1 MALFKKILIANRGEI
16 ACRIVRTANQLGI
29 TTVAVYSEIDRYSL
43 HVQACDEA
51 YCVGPAPAS
60 ESYLNAA
67 RILEVAQHSGA
78 QAIHP
83 GYGFLSENVVFAR
96 ACEKAGIVFIGPPA
110 TAIEAMGSKSEAKR
124 LMQSAGV
131 PLVPGY
137 HGDDQSES
145 RLISESNRMGFPQLI
160 KASAGGGGKG
170 MRVVNQASEFV
181 AALTSARRE
190 ALSSFGDD
198 KVLIERYLIAPRH
211 VEIQIFADQ
220 QGNVVHLFERDCS
233 IQRRHQKVLEEA
245 PAPGMSLSLRA
256 KMGEAAINCA
266 KAINYVGAGTI
277 EFLLD
282 QDGSFYFM
290 EMNTRLQVEHPV
302 TEMITG
308 LDLVQWQLAVASG
321 EALPLSQAQIK
332 LNGHAFEVRI
342 YAESP
347 DNNFLPSTGRI
358 EYLQVPYQQD
368 PGQQG
373 PGQGPQV
380 RVDTGVKQGDEIG
393 VYYDPMISK
402 LIVHATDRKTALEK
416 MRQALQNYRILG
428 LQTNIAFLDSILAI
442 DDFVNGEFDTGFIEK
457 HQQRLFESGS
467 STSSGPLPNPVLLAG
482 LYFLLSR
489 QTESEEQRTT
499 SFDPGSPWH
508 LSNGWRMNQPPNQ
521 VLQLNDG
528 TADYCI
534 EVSQQGALWGFSV
547 TSLVD
552 SFDCQL
558 GGKILENNCLL
569 AEIDSQRF
577 KVPVVEVGGKLM
589 LWFNNRQWVFGRHN
603 TVGLSLAEDT
613 PDGDLLAPMHG
624 NVIELSVSVGDSV
637 RKGDVLVVVEAMKME
652 HSIVAPEDATVKEI
666 HFQVGDQVN
675 EGDHLIALE

>member
-1 MALFKKILIANRGEI
+1 MGARVMAMFKKILIANRGEI
-16 ACRIVRTANQLGI
+16 ACRIARTANQMGI
-29 TTVAVYSEIDRYSL
+29 TTVAVYSEMDRYSL

-83 GYGFLSENVVFAR
+83 GYGFLSENAVFAR
-96 ACEKAGIVFIGPPA
+96 ACEEAGIVFIGPPA

-145 RLISESNRMGFPQLI
+145 HLISESTRMGFPQLI

-245 PAPGMSLSLRA
+245 PAPGMSLVLRA

-308 LDLVQWQLAVASG
+308 LDLVQWQLVVASG
-321 EALPLSQAQIK
+321 DALPLSQTQIK

-347 DNNFLPSTGRI
+347 DNNFLPSTGKI
-358 EYLQVPYQQD
+358 EYLEVPD
-368 PGQQG
+368 
-373 PGQGPQV
+373 QGPQV
-380 RVDTGVKQGDEIG
+380 RVDTGIKQGDEIG

-416 MRQALQNYRILG
+416 MRQALKNYRILG
-428 LQTNIAFLDSILAI
+428 LQTNIGFLDSILAI
-442 DDFVNGEFDTGFIEK
+442 DDFASGEFDTGFIEK
-457 HQQRLFESGS
+457 NQQRLFESVPE
-467 STSSGPLPNPVLLAG
+467 PLPNPVLLAG
-482 LYFLLSR
+482 LYLLLSR
-489 QTESEEQRTT
+489 QAGLEEQRIT
-499 SFDPGSPWH
+499 SFDRGSPWH
-508 LSNGWRMNQPPNQ
+508 LSNGWRMNQVPNQ
-521 VLQLNDG
+521 ALLLNDG
-528 TADYCI
+528 ITDYRI
-534 EVSQQGALWGFSV
+534 EVSQQGVFWRFSV
-547 TSLVD
+547 SSLED
-552 SFDCQL
+552 SFDCHL
-558 GGKILENNCLL
+558 SGKILENNCLL
-569 AEIDSQRF
+569 AEIESRRY
-577 KVPVVEVGGKLM
+577 KVPVVETGGKLM
-589 LWFNNRQWVFGRHN
+589 LWFNNRQWIFGRHN
-603 TVGLSLAEDT
+603 MAGLSLAEDT
-613 PDGDLLAPMHG
+613 PDGDLLAPMPG
-624 NVIELSVSVGDSV
+624 NVIELSVSVGDTV
-637 RKGDVLVVVEAMKME
+637 LKGDVLVVVEAMKME